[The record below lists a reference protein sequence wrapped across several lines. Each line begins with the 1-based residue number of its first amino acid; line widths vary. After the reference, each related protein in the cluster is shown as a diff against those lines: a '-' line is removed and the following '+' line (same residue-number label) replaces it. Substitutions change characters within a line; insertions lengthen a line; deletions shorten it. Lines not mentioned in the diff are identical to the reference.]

1 MKHKVLILNGPNLNM
16 LGIREPEIYG
26 SGSLSDVESACEQEA
41 KVLSMSVICKQSNEE
56 GKLVTWVQNA
66 INDMDGLL
74 INAGAYTHT
83 SLALL
88 DSLSAAQLPTI
99 EIHMSNIHS
108 REQFRHHSFVSLV
121 ASGMICGLGS
131 YGYVLGL
138 RAIHRI
144 LNTT

>member
-1 MKHKVLILNGPNLNM
+1 MGLAAYRMLN
-16 LGIREPEIYG
+16 
-26 SGSLSDVESACEQEA
+26 SLAN
-41 KVLSMSVICKQSNEE
+41 KKPRP
-56 GKLVTWVQNA
+56 
-66 INDMDGLL
+66 
-74 INAGAYTHT
+74 THT

-144 LNTT
+144 LNTA